1 MKTYK
6 LALLTLG
13 MGISM
18 MNITGSAW
26 AGEALDES
34 GQGAASIGGGALSAI
49 SAPLIIGAGAVTGD
63 SKMIG
68 NGFAAAAAAPS
79 AVGVGL
85 SEIGG
90 GAIQAVTAGGRAVG
104 SAGQEIV
111 RVVHASGQKLAD
123 LNEQVYDNLSNWN
136 PKDTT
141 PAAQARIHQQTK
153 TIPLVVRK
161 QYVEMN
167 EKVAQ

>member
-13 MGISM
+13 MGISI

-26 AGEALDES
+26 AGEAVDES

-49 SAPLIIGAGAVTGD
+49 SAPFIIGAGAVTGD
-63 SKMIG
+63 SEMIG
-68 NGFAAAAAAPS
+68 DGFAAAAIAPS
-79 AVGVGL
+79 AVGNGVG
-85 SEIGG
+85 EIIGG
-90 GAIQAVTAGGRAVG
+90 TVQSAIAGGRAVG

-111 RVVHASGQKLAD
+111 RVIHAFGEKLTE
-123 LNEQVYDNLSNWN
+123 LNEQVIDNLSNWN

-167 EKVAQ
+167 EKVAE